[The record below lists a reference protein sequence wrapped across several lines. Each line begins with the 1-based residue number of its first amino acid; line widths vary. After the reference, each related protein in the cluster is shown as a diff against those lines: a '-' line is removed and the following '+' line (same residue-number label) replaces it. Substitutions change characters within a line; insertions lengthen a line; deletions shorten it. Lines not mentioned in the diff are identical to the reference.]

1 MNVIIGLFCSPECK
15 FEADHFYKNLEKCN
29 VSTVSYLK
37 VYEGLQEMMSKVT
50 DDKTNDRIVELD
62 ILTNDIISPIST
74 ITDCLI
80 TFEAHSHE
88 FN

>member
-1 MNVIIGLFCSPECK
+1 
-15 FEADHFYKNLEKCN
+15 
-29 VSTVSYLK
+29 
-37 VYEGLQEMMSKVT
+37 MMSKVT
-50 DDKTNDRIVELD
+50 DDKTNANKTNDRIVELD